1 MKIGQVATAVADTQ
15 YMLNFV
21 TQLIKKVWP
30 RYEAKAD
37 NEFQKNTK
45 TKTKKKEKRVERL
58 AINCKLAL
66 YSSITD
72 RLPALSASRANQRRS
87 IYQRRDWESHHY
99 NIGAHRCIP
108 HRTLVIKY
116 QQSIV

>member
-30 RYEAKAD
+30 RYESKAD

-45 TKTKKKEKRVERL
+45 TKTKKKREKSWK
-58 AINCKLAL
+58 I
-66 YSSITD
+66 S
-72 RLPALSASRANQRRS
+72 NQLQTRPLFIDNR
-87 IYQRRDWESHHY
+87 
-99 NIGAHRCIP
+99 
-108 HRTLVIKY
+108 
-116 QQSIV
+116 